1 MMLHIL
7 RDKFIRLGRDEEGVA
22 MVVTLAIFML
32 MYLICMGV
40 YAIGTA
46 VKTRIHLQNACD
58 AAAYSAAVVQADT
71 LSRIATLNRAM
82 SWTYVAMTRRQMD
95 VITYRWLEETGRHWD
110 DDKRRAE
117 DWANSLIHP
126 TPAVCSLAALPV
138 GGHLKTDHSFAI
150 PEMPMITL
158 YGAIGSNPTTRHI
171 ISTHNSLFTT
181 THVGRDSSFY
191 SSKSSGIGSMVA
203 QIKDDWE
210 NVKAMS
216 KAIDDLK
223 KHYKEQAEA
232 AAEAVLNANLVDVG
246 GRDVSASAVRYVYME
261 PMTEYMEELEN
272 TAEEEDRFLSYCRQ
286 SAKSAFGNSGEVW
299 FIRNPSTA
307 LGFSRKYDWGGDRLK
322 ATWSWYSN
330 QWHCET
336 DPLSGEKHIGP
347 IPCPSCSHVSH
358 SRCSCSGFGVFFAT
372 VYGDNDRSV
381 SGYEDIYETPS
392 RYVARPNKL
401 KKNYFGESGGNKGTI
416 TVGLAVENQNPW
428 TSILGKTIK
437 GIFSAFNIG
446 GDVFPLYTVCFASAK
461 AGYKETLNW
470 ENSQAVED
478 DRAYRVDWQN
488 EKDWNLR
495 QSDWDAVLIPVRRAE
510 SLAVGGK
517 WSDGNM
523 NFLDGYANEL
533 GVDSTEM
540 RAGGDGLDID
550 SFYGARNLGE
560 EYRFGNQSG
569 FWGGADLPI
578 EQEPDA
584 VKAKW
589 QIGNPH
595 HPVDW
600 NAMQKVMLH

>member
-1 MMLHIL
+1 MTTLHAYL
-7 RDKFIRLGRDEEGVA
+7 EAEHLWDNYYDLDVVAKPVVLTEQFFDK
-22 MVVTLAIFML
+22 
-32 MYLICMGV
+32 
-40 YAIGTA
+40 
-46 VKTRIHLQNACD
+46 
-58 AAAYSAAVVQADT
+58 
-71 LSRIATLNRAM
+71 
-82 SWTYVAMTRRQMD
+82 
-95 VITYRWLEETGRHWD
+95 
-110 DDKRRAE
+110 
-117 DWANSLIHP
+117 
-126 TPAVCSLAALPV
+126 
-138 GGHLKTDHSFAI
+138 
-150 PEMPMITL
+150 
-158 YGAIGSNPTTRHI
+158 
-171 ISTHNSLFTT
+171 
-181 THVGRDSSFY
+181 
-191 SSKSSGIGSMVA
+191 
-203 QIKDDWE
+203 
-210 NVKAMS
+210 
-216 KAIDDLK
+216 
-223 KHYKEQAEA
+223 
-232 AAEAVLNANLVDVG
+232 
-246 GRDVSASAVRYVYME
+246 
-261 PMTEYMEELEN
+261 
-272 TAEEEDRFLSYCRQ
+272 
-286 SAKSAFGNSGEVW
+286 
-299 FIRNPSTA
+299 
-307 LGFSRKYDWGGDRLK
+307 
-322 ATWSWYSN
+322 
-330 QWHCET
+330 
-336 DPLSGEKHIGP
+336 
-347 IPCPSCSHVSH
+347 
-358 SRCSCSGFGVFFAT
+358 
-372 VYGDNDRSV
+372 
-381 SGYEDIYETPS
+381 
-392 RYVARPNKL
+392 
-401 KKNYFGESGGNKGTI
+401 KGTI
-416 TVGLAVENQNPW
+416 TVGIAVKNQNPW
-428 TSILGKTIK
+428 TPILGTAIK